1 MSHRRQIVFLRR
13 TRRTQ
18 FRPYEPEPRCGGRL
32 RAVPTDHTV
41 GTARSRPRSLNPV
54 IMNAAAA
61 ALSGECPQKKA
72 SRNDRPDWRPLRDNK
87 TYQCGIV
94 KASQYRH
101 ASIDLNFVPS
111 QLYPPG
117 NITYK
122 LCASHPALY
131 PHASQYFL

>member
-18 FRPYEPEPRCGGRL
+18 FRSYEPEPRCGERL

-61 ALSGECPQKKA
+61 ALSGESPQKKA
-72 SRNDRPDWRPLRDNK
+72 SRNDRQVLWPLRKVK
-87 TYQCGIV
+87 T
-94 KASQYRH
+94 
-101 ASIDLNFVPS
+101 
-111 QLYPPG
+111 
-117 NITYK
+117 
-122 LCASHPALY
+122 
-131 PHASQYFL
+131 